1 MKGIFKYIIFLILI
15 VVVIFVNVSGINAA
29 PSDSSSVD
37 YDSCYDFCMSYPGAS
52 APSCRSMCNDQ
63 VGNSN
68 ESNSQNNNTTNSSDS
83 CEACYSQCARGGVT
97 RDQCA
102 STCKQYCSEE
112 SSSQTCECYYSAVLR
127 TDDNGDP
134 YDTYYLAS
142 IKFNKNSYE
151 NTSNKSDYKP
161 QISFF
166 GEMGYN
172 TVSGS
177 SGKIKPGTA
186 TWFYALGLPSASGLS
201 SSEISTLFSSSCNCS
216 VLPTLTFFSQYGS
229 KELYYNVAAHA
240 VGNLM
245 SVFSHERVEFW
256 LITKE
261 QFDEQKNSNDIAQA
275 TKDQGFTA
283 SIENILKWAD
293 EYGYDVDSVGEPC
306 TIIAPAMKDLLSA
319 AFWIISILGIILVVV
334 MTAISF
340 IKAIVGSDD
349 EKFRNAFSHLIVRIV
364 TVIIL
369 LLLPMVLGFIINIIN
384 DNFTGTVQIGDDNS
398 VFCDIA

>member
-29 PSDSSSVD
+29 PSDSSS
-37 YDSCYDFCMSYPGAS
+37 
-52 APSCRSMCNDQ
+52 
-63 VGNSN
+63 
-68 ESNSQNNNTTNSSDS
+68 SDN
-83 CEACYSQCARGGVT
+83 Y
-97 RDQCA
+97 
-102 STCKQYCSEE
+102 SEE
-112 SSSQTCECYYSAVLR
+112 SGSQTCECYYSAIMR
-127 TDDNGDP
+127 TDDSGDP

-142 IKFNKNSYE
+142 IKFDKDTFNS
-151 NTSNKSDYKP
+151 TSDKSKYQP

-166 GEMGYN
+166 GERGFN

-177 SGKIKPGTA
+177 SGKIQDETISA
-186 TWFYALGLPSASGLS
+186 EWFTRFFGDGAGVSKDQVNS
-201 SSEISTLFSSSCNCS
+201 LFDAGCNCS
-216 VLPTLTFFSQYGS
+216 VLGTLSFVSSGGTKEMFYNLEDYYWMLPQNDLPVLGYKRVDFS
-229 KELYYNVAAHA
+229 
-240 VGNLM
+240 LM
-245 SVFSHERVEFW
+245 
-256 LITKE
+256 TKE
-261 QFDEQKNSNDIAQA
+261 QFEEQKNSNDIAQ
-275 TKDQGFTA
+275 TSKDQGFA
-283 SIENILKWAD
+283 VSIENILKWAD